1 MMGIAKRWKLLSGQ
15 DYWKDLLDPLD
26 IDLRQTIVRY
36 GEMKE
41 AAYDAFIT
49 EKASKY
55 AGSSRYSKKDFFSK
69 VGLVKNNPYMYRVT
83 KFLYATSHVKVPDA
97 FIVKSLS
104 RESWSRESN
113 WMGYV
118 AVATDEGKLH
128 LGRRDTVIAWRGTV
142 QALEWVTDL
151 DFTMVS
157 ASKLLGDTEDDNP
170 KVHQGWFSIY
180 TSDDPRSPFNKSSCR
195 DQVLAEVRRLVEEFK
210 DEEISIT
217 ITGHSLG
224 GAMGTLNAAD
234 IIANGYN
241 KPKDQPDK
249 PCPVTVIAFACP
261 RVGDSAFKRAISG
274 MQEIRLLRI
283 RNALD
288 VVPSYPVL
296 GYSDAGAEL
305 AIDTRKSP
313 YLKSPGNITSWHS
326 LEAYMHGVAGTQGTK
341 GGFKLEIKRDIA
353 LINKSME
360 ELKDEYLVPGSW
372 WCDKNKGMVQ
382 ESDGSWKLM
391 DHEMDDD

>member
-1 MMGIAKRWKLLSGQ
+1 MMGIAKRWKLFSGQ

-26 IDLRQTIVRY
+26 IDLRRTIVHY
-36 GEMKE
+36 GEMAE
-41 AAYDAFIT
+41 AAYDAFIN

-55 AGSSRYSKKDFFSK
+55 AGSSRYSKKDFVSK
-69 VGLVKNNPYMYRVT
+69 VGLVKNYPYMYRVT
-83 KFLYATSHVKVPDA
+83 KILYATSQTKVPDA
-97 FIVKSLS
+97 FIIKSLS
-104 RESWSRESN
+104 RETWSRESN

-118 AVATDEGKLH
+118 AVATDEGKLQ
-128 LGRRDTVIAWRGTV
+128 LGRRDIVIAWRGTV

-151 DFTMVS
+151 DFSM
-157 ASKLLGDTEDDNP
+157 
-170 KVHQGWFSIY
+170 VHQGWFSIY

-195 DQVLAEVRRLVEEFK
+195 DQVLAEVRRLVAEFK

-224 GAMGTLNAAD
+224 GAIGTLIAAD
-234 IIANGYN
+234 IIANGHN

-261 RVGDSAFKRAISG
+261 RVGDSAFKRVISG
-274 MQEIRLLRI
+274 MEDFRLLRI

-288 VVPSYPVL
+288 IVPSYPIL
-296 GYSDAGAEL
+296 GYSDAGTEL

-313 YLKSPGNITSWHS
+313 YLKSPGNIISWHS
-326 LEAYMHGVAGTQGTK
+326 LEAYMHGVAGIQGNK

-353 LINKSME
+353 LINKSMD
-360 ELKDEYLVPGSW
+360 ELKDEYLVPRSW
-372 WCDKNKGMVQ
+372 WFDKNKGMIQ
-382 ESDGSWKLM
+382 ESDGSWKLL

>member
-1 MMGIAKRWKLLSGQ
+1 M
-15 DYWKDLLDPLD
+15 
-26 IDLRQTIVRY
+26 
-36 GEMKE
+36 
-41 AAYDAFIT
+41 
-49 EKASKY
+49 
-55 AGSSRYSKKDFFSK
+55 
-69 VGLVKNNPYMYRVT
+69 
-83 KFLYATSHVKVPDA
+83 
-97 FIVKSLS
+97 
-104 RESWSRESN
+104 
-113 WMGYV
+113 
-118 AVATDEGKLH
+118 
-128 LGRRDTVIAWRGTV
+128 
-142 QALEWVTDL
+142 
-151 DFTMVS
+151 
-157 ASKLLGDTEDDNP
+157 
-170 KVHQGWFSIY
+170 
-180 TSDDPRSPFNKSSCR
+180 
-195 DQVLAEVRRLVEEFK
+195 QVLAEVRRLVEEFK

-313 YLKSPGNITSWHS
+313 YLKSPGNIISWHS
-326 LEAYMHGVAGTQGTK
+326 LEAYMHGVAGIQGSK

-353 LINKSME
+353 LINKSMD

-372 WCDKNKGMVQ
+372 WCDKNKGMIQ